1 MPPFCIHDIVF
12 EAFPVEH
19 SLRAPAV
26 GYRVTAGRTSI
37 SYVPDVVSIYEPHEA
52 LSSIRLYVGDGA
64 SLRRPIIRKKGLS
77 LIGHASVPRTTGL
90 VSPRGRRESSDHTLR
105 RL

>member
-26 GYRVTAGRTSI
+26 GYRVTSGRTSI

-77 LIGHASVPRTTGL
+77 HRTRLGSAHNWVGVAERASRKL
-90 VSPRGRRESSDHTLR
+90 
-105 RL
+105 